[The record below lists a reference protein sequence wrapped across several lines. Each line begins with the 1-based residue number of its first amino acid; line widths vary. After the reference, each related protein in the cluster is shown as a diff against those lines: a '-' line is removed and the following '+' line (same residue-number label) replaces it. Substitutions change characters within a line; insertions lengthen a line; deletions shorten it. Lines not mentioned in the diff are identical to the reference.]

1 MYMSNSGL
9 SPKLFGRGGANGAVP
24 CGADLAA
31 GVTCPKS
38 FKLPAQLCSSPDDY
52 YGYREIEFVVL
63 DRKGRRATWLEAK
76 LSDSDEINIRNIIQM
91 KWKERDYGS

>member
-1 MYMSNSGL
+1 MEFQHVIAGI
-9 SPKLFGRGGANGAVP
+9 P
-24 CGADLAA
+24 CRIQ
-31 GVTCPKS
+31 VTHYLEVEPS
-38 FKLPAQLCSSPDDY
+38 KLPAQLCSSPDDY